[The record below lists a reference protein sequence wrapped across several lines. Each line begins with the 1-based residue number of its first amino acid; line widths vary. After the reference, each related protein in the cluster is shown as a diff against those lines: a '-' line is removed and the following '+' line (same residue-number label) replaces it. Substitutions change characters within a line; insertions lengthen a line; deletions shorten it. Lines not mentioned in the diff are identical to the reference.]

1 MAFVKLTDEELR
13 KRMQE
18 VIDNVA
24 DNLKEEAVNT
34 ICAKGT
40 TPPKSAEIL
49 ISIGI
54 DMIPTITYTKDVY
67 AIPLRV
73 VPSERYEH
81 DGEED

>member
-24 DNLKEEAVNT
+24 DNLKKEAVNT
-34 ICAKGT
+34 ICAEGT

-67 AIPLRV
+67 VIPLRV
-73 VPSERYEH
+73 VPSERFEH
-81 DGEED
+81 ESKED